1 MNLKS
6 RHQVDPTFNMSS
18 MTDIV
23 FLLLIFF
30 MLTSSFVTPT
40 SLPVNV
46 PKVND
51 SVITQNEKVKI
62 IVTKDLKYYI
72 DEEEIQFVD
81 LRSKVREKLSK
92 GDISKDAVVIKAD
105 EDIRLGDGLKVVGL
119 LKELKVKVS
128 FEVKPQD

>member
-46 PKVND
+46 PQA
-51 SVITQNEKVKI
+51 SGVITQNEKVKLVI
-62 IVTKDLKYYI
+62 TKELRYYI
-72 DEEEIQFVD
+72 DEEEIPFVD
-81 LRSKVREKLSK
+81 LRNIVKQKL
-92 GDISKDAVVIKAD
+92 GNPNVTDDVVVIKAD
-105 EDIRLGDGLKVVGL
+105 EEIKLGDALKVVGL